1 MNVYKSYRIYL
12 CSFLHEIC
20 TCLCVCVS
28 VSPYLETK
36 SILSWTTLMS
46 GFISAWSDI
55 GNTYWQSHF
64 HKLTF
69 LQKSKRK
76 TRNWHLNQLGNS
88 LSGKWDILLSISYC
102 ALSDV
107 PCRQFS
113 CMERHNKHFHYRI
126 IMIKCK
132 EQYHAW
138 YNAFFVQR
146 ITYVCFET
154 K

>member
-1 MNVYKSYRIYL
+1 
-12 CSFLHEIC
+12 
-20 TCLCVCVS
+20 
-28 VSPYLETK
+28 
-36 SILSWTTLMS
+36 MS

-132 EQYHAW
+132 EQYHVW

-154 K
+154 EYIQCFYIFVTLAKLNNKVQGNVTRLETIFNVKSFFILVFSKI